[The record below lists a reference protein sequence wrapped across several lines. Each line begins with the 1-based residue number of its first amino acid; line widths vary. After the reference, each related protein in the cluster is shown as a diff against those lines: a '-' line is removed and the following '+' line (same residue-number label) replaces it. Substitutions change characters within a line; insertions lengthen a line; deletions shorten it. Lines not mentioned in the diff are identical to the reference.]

1 MRRVLAAFLLA
12 CVLVS
17 GTVAGSGV
25 GLPADAPGAAVDQ
38 RDPTVDHRSP
48 TAADPARTL
57 GPASDRGLASA
68 ASDPDTVRE
77 LQQEFDR
84 TEFRI
89 TVRANGSARWTFRFK
104 RTLQNDTER
113 DDFRAFAD
121 EFNNGSTGLYTD
133 FQRRARLLTAE
144 GANATGRPM
153 NATGFSKRA
162 FVNSLGNQGIVEMSF
177 RWTAFAP
184 VADDGTVTV
193 ADVFE
198 GGLYIRTDQRLV
210 VSAGGGLVFEEVCPA
225 PDSRSADSLAE
236 SESVTW
242 EGERSFTDERPRIVL
257 APPSAATPS
266 PTSGGTAG
274 AGDGGTT
281 GTATAPPSS
290 PPEGT
295 TPGAGDGG
303 MGLLPFVGLAAVLV
317 LGLGGA
323 FAYRSGVFGGTAAT
337 ATDEGGDDGGA
348 AAAAGTGGGEAAS
361 GTTEPSIPDEEL
373 LSDEDRVMGLIDERG
388 GRMKQVEIVEETGWS
403 KSKVSMLLS
412 DMEEEG
418 EISKLRVGRENII
431 SKKGME
437 PEAAGSPFEE
447 EGEGGDD

>member
-1 MRRVLAAFLLA
+1 MRRVLVAFLLL
-12 CVLVS
+12 CVLFS
-17 GTVAGSGV
+17 GIAVGSGV
-25 GLPADAPGAAVDQ
+25 GLPADAPGAATGHQDL
-38 RDPTVDHRSP
+38 RVDHRDS
-48 TAADPARTL
+48 TADDSARTL
-57 GPASDRGLASA
+57 GPAPDRGPASA

-84 TEFRI
+84 TEFHI
-89 TVRANGSARWTFRFK
+89 TVGANGSARWTFRFK
-104 RTLQNDTER
+104 RTLENDTER
-113 DDFRAFAD
+113 RDFRAFAD
-121 EFNNGSTGLYTD
+121 EFDNGSTELYTD
-133 FQRRARLLTAE
+133 FQRRARTLTAE

-153 NATGFSKRA
+153 NATDFSKRA

-210 VSAGGGLVFEEVCPA
+210 VTAGPDLRFREASPA
-225 PDSRSADSLAE
+225 PDSITGDSLAQ
-236 SESVTW
+236 SGSVTW
-242 EGERSFTDERPRIVL
+242 EGERSFTDKRPRIVL
-257 APPSAATPS
+257 VPPSAATPS
-266 PTSGGTAG
+266 PTPGGTAAG
-274 AGDGGTT
+274 GDGGT
-281 GTATAPPSS
+281 TAPPSS

-295 TPGAGDGG
+295 TPGAGDSG
-303 MGLLPFVGLAAVLV
+303 MGLLPFAGLAAVLV

-323 FAYRSGVFGGTAAT
+323 FAYRSGVFGGAAAT
-337 ATDEGGDDGGA
+337 ATDDGGDDEGAATAAETGGGGA
-348 AAAAGTGGGEAAS
+348 AASA
-361 GTTEPSIPDEEL
+361 TEPSIPDEEL
-373 LSDEDRVMGLIDERG
+373 LSDEDRVMGLLDERG

-412 DMEEEG
+412 EMEAEG

-447 EGEGGDD
+447 EGDD